1 MNTKILKIF
10 SQNRGLSLV
19 EVVVAISIVSIAFLP
34 IFSLFSNNTKRQY
47 QLVNLTYATYIA
59 KRIIEKSIQ
68 SVQSSGSFDSIET
81 DSYFALL
88 ADSKYPLSKLFKDF
102 DVSGINQDSYPTLK
116 RELKNYFF
124 NLSLHDVKEMEK
136 NPNIKR
142 LEVSVFYENIYN
154 EKKGKVILNILLSR
168 YKQ

>member
-1 MNTKILKIF
+1 MKTKR
-10 SQNRGLSLV
+10 SQIVLVKKGLSLV

-88 ADSKYPLSKLFKDF
+88 EDSKYPLSKLFESF
-102 DVSGINQDSYPTLK
+102 DVNGINEDSYPTLK

-124 NLSLHDVKEMEK
+124 SLSLNDVQEMEK

-154 EKKGKVILNILLSR
+154 EKKGKVVLNILLSR